1 MVEPRGELQ
10 MDNGGHERCVSL
22 GQGME
27 PDEARRI
34 ADVFKA
40 LASPPRLELL
50 RLLQNAPG
58 GESCVCDL
66 VDRLGLS
73 QGTVSHHLRVL
84 AEAGLV
90 RGERRGTWGWYV
102 AIPEGLDEV
111 RGLLGQSVAA
121 L

>member
-10 MDNGGHERCVSL
+10 VDDGGRERCVSL
-22 GQGME
+22 GQGM
-27 PDEARRI
+27 DLAEARRV
-34 ADVFKA
+34 AEVFKA
-40 LASPPRLELL
+40 LASPPRLALL
-50 RLLQNAPG
+50 RLLQVAPG

-84 AEAGLV
+84 ADAGLV

-102 AIPEGLDEV
+102 AVPEGLDQV
-111 RGLLGQSVAA
+111 RRLLGQPVAA
-121 L
+121 T